1 MKYCID
7 EMNPNCNIYKERA
20 KMEYQDKLL
29 DSKNPDFLIYESG
42 TDRILALI
50 EAKRPSISIDIAK
63 KQAIEFY
70 AKPLNIPIIF
80 LFNGNSF
87 LAITK
92 DEKAIKI
99 DNIEISDFV
108 NEQTLI
114 KLIENNFEID
124 SIPNGIGISKDELLK
139 KFKKANDLLR
149 KAGLRDGYE
158 RFSVFS
164 DLLFLKLKDDFE
176 DY

>member
-63 KQAIEFY
+63 NKQLSFM
-70 AKPLNIPIIF
+70 LN
-80 LFNGNSF
+80 L
-87 LAITK
+87 
-92 DEKAIKI
+92 
-99 DNIEISDFV
+99 
-108 NEQTLI
+108 
-114 KLIENNFEID
+114 
-124 SIPNGIGISKDELLK
+124 
-139 KFKKANDLLR
+139 
-149 KAGLRDGYE
+149 
-158 RFSVFS
+158 
-164 DLLFLKLKDDFE
+164 
-176 DY
+176 